1 MIDSFHSAGNSSL
14 FQIELVSVRISERI
28 VLSLL
33 ESFLLGFH
41 QYIVICLFN
50 FSIAISTSK
59 ALDSGTSGS
68 AECIYVCLKS
78 LTPCIFSR

>member
-14 FQIELVSVRISERI
+14 FQTELVSVRISELI

-33 ESFLLGFH
+33 ESFLLGFDQH
-41 QYIVICLFN
+41 LVICLFS

-59 ALDSGTSGS
+59 ALGSDSSGS
-68 AECIYVCLKS
+68 AEC
-78 LTPCIFSR
+78 T